1 MQDATKNGGG
11 LLSHTVT
18 GTATEYGLGSDE
30 WRNIERGENF
40 DKCVQLEEID
50 TIERE
55 DDMNRLVENTID
67 LAANVTEI
75 AETHNDLIYG
85 RGSLLKKTVGLLNLL
100 VEQCDEVESEQVD
113 MLSYSIGNRQ
123 ICNSLSKILLNLC

>member
-1 MQDATKNGGG
+1 M
-11 LLSHTVT
+11 T